1 MSVEGYQAD
10 GQFCSLV
17 AKVRRY
23 AYRVSEEGD
32 ASRPRESNNLT
43 TPTLPPP
50 QHIPRISSVSEFH
63 RLSVQKEANSLLDE
77 LKVWDSA
84 YTFIPLHPR
93 TQYGN
98 HAYWHALRLRLLREV
113 FRVSRDDK
121 RVKDAVG
128 AIMEI
133 SKEMLALYGRI
144 VWYVLHYS
152 VQEGANGRM
161 TWPILIAG
169 FNMAVDD
176 PSRSAALEFLC
187 EFE

>member
-1 MSVEGYQAD
+1 M
-10 GQFCSLV
+10 
-17 AKVRRY
+17 
-23 AYRVSEEGD
+23 
-32 ASRPRESNNLT
+32 
-43 TPTLPPP
+43 
-50 QHIPRISSVSEFH
+50 
-63 RLSVQKEANSLLDE
+63 
-77 LKVWDSA
+77 WDSA

-144 VWYVLHYS
+144 VWY
-152 VQEGANGRM
+152 A
-161 TWPILIAG
+161 P
-169 FNMAVDD
+169 
-176 PSRSAALEFLC
+176 PSSIRED
-187 EFE
+187 

>member
-1 MSVEGYQAD
+1 M
-10 GQFCSLV
+10 
-17 AKVRRY
+17 
-23 AYRVSEEGD
+23 
-32 ASRPRESNNLT
+32 
-43 TPTLPPP
+43 
-50 QHIPRISSVSEFH
+50 
-63 RLSVQKEANSLLDE
+63 LDE

-121 RVKDAVG
+121 RIKEAVG

-144 VWYVLHYS
+144 VWYVSLILS
-152 VQEGANGRM
+152 RDLSLTGRM

-169 FNMAVDD
+169 FNMAIDD

-187 EFE
+187 EFEYVCP

>member
-1 MSVEGYQAD
+1 M
-10 GQFCSLV
+10 
-17 AKVRRY
+17 AKVRHY
-23 AYRVSEEGD
+23 EYRISEEGD
-32 ASRPRESNNLT
+32 ASRPTREPDNINLRLPARVAARLSS
-43 TPTLPPP
+43 TPNPT
-50 QHIPRISSVSEFH
+50 IPSPNGYSHQNRPSSTSEQH
-63 RLSVQKEANSLLDE
+63 RLTVQREANSLLDE

-121 RVKDAVG
+121 RIKEAVD

-144 VWYVLHYS
+144 VWYVSH
-152 VQEGANGRM
+152 
-161 TWPILIAG
+161 ILL
-169 FNMAVDD
+169 
-176 PSRSAALEFLC
+176 LEMC
-187 EFE
+187 R

>member
-1 MSVEGYQAD
+1 M
-10 GQFCSLV
+10 

-23 AYRVSEEGD
+23 EYRISEEGD
-32 ASRPRESNNLT
+32 ASRPRDADNINLKLPARVVARLT

-50 QHIPRISSVSEFH
+50 PHIPRISSVSEFH

-113 FRVSRDDK
+113 FRVPRDDK

-144 VWYVLHYS
+144 VWYVLS
-152 VQEGANGRM
+152 CPVDQEANRRM

>member
-1 MSVEGYQAD
+1 
-10 GQFCSLV
+10 V
-17 AKVRRY
+17 AKVRHY
-23 AYRVSEEGD
+23 GYRISEEGD
-32 ASRPRESNNLT
+32 PSRPRESDNISLRLPARVAARLS
-43 TPTLPPP
+43 TPTFP
-50 QHIPRISSVSEFH
+50 QTHTTKPSSVSEHH
-63 RLSVQKEANSLLDE
+63 RLTVQREANSLLDE

-113 FRVSRDDK
+113 FRVSRDDR
-121 RVKDAVG
+121 RVREAVG

-144 VWYVLHYS
+144 VWYVLHHLGPYL
-152 VQEGANGRM
+152 ELMERM